1 MSSVLVIEKVV
12 GLDLIETERGGKN
25 KIWNVMELMEQLF
38 VVVGTFNYIL
48 KRNYSDFLVFE
59 YVYDITVYRVLWCVR
74 IMHLLEI

>member
-74 IMHLLEI
+74 IMHL

>member
-48 KRNYSDFLVFE
+48 KRNYSDFLVLE
-59 YVYDITVYRVLWCVR
+59 YVCDITVYRVLWCVR